1 MTPGRNQMTEAAKS
15 KYEFSEEE
23 NNQLSRLAG
32 ELARLG
38 KIILLAG
45 VLLIAYIVLSFVD
58 PQSIIQLSDAKHMAL
73 AAVDYALWVFIALLV
88 IYLSVTVIR
97 LSKPVQLI
105 VSTRGADISHLMSF
119 VGELC
124 SIARRSFSL
133 LVIVCVL
140 LFVSLGLM
148 ILVF

>member
-1 MTPGRNQMTEAAKS
+1 MTEGQTAKT
-15 KYEFSEEE
+15 YEFSEEE
-23 NNQLSRLAG
+23 NNQLSVLAG
-32 ELARLG
+32 ELAKLG

-58 PQSIIQLSDAKHMAL
+58 PQSIIQLSDSKSVTL

-88 IYLSVTVIR
+88 IYLSITVIR
-97 LSKPVQLI
+97 LSKPLKLI
-105 VSTRGADISHLMSF
+105 VSTKGADIGHLMSF
-119 VGELC
+119 VDELC
-124 SIARRSFSL
+124 HISRRSFSL

-140 LFVSLGLM
+140 LLVSLGLM